1 MRLRL
6 AGRTNGAAIRLI
18 ITRTRR
24 TDGRDGMGRGVTDAA
39 QVSGGREA
47 VENAAFAVCR
57 SIRLCHGADFGVSG
71 IVREFPTLRNLQF
84 PPPPPRPPPLPLS
97 PSAPSTTVQFDW
109 IYSIQQQLDDCIS
122 KGLTLL
128 DDYAITY
135 TGYTYGHTG
144 IHAYMYT
151 VHACIG
157 YISYSWYRV
166 KSSAYLQPTDYGCM
180 CVYNYLLLP

>member
-1 MRLRL
+1 MRHSLCVGLYDYVTAPTSAFPGLSANSRL
-6 AGRTNGAAIRLI
+6 YAIFSFLLLLAFRL
-18 ITRTRR
+18 
-24 TDGRDGMGRGVTDAA
+24 
-39 QVSGGREA
+39 
-47 VENAAFAVCR
+47 F
-57 SIRLCHGADFGVSG
+57 
-71 IVREFPTLRNLQF
+71 
-84 PPPPPRPPPLPLS
+84 LS